1 MAFLHTLLLCEKLE
15 FSTALVVCPLN
26 TVLNWLNEFEK
37 WQYGMKDDESLEVR
51 SCFGNFLVCFVL
63 MVLFFSSCVF
73 VRVHSSQTWF
83 GFLYLLLWINVSLL
97 LFAR

>member
-51 SCFGNFLVCFVL
+51 SCFRNFLVCPVL
-63 MVLFFSSCVF
+63 TFFSLVCVCAFITDLVWIIIIFFVF
-73 VRVHSSQTWF
+73 VIL
-83 GFLYLLLWINVSLL
+83 G
-97 LFAR
+97 

>member
-63 MVLFFSSCVF
+63 MVLFFFLCVCVCARAFITDLVWIFIF
-73 VRVHSSQTWF
+73 VIM
-83 GFLYLLLWINVSLL
+83 G
-97 LFAR
+97 